1 MNVGT
6 KTALAIVFTLGV
18 IHLLLLIGGM
28 ITGTPGSGGGLLTH
42 GPMGGRDAM
51 WIPVFFWA
59 WIPTTIM
66 LAIGALLIWVSF
78 VYPHKKKPSNPSPSD
93 TSHSEAIGLK

>member
-18 IHLLLLIGGM
+18 IHLLLLIGGV
-28 ITGTPGSGGGLLTH
+28 ITGTAGSGGILT
-42 GPMGGRDAM
+42 PASMGGRDAM

-78 VYPHKKKPSNPSPSD
+78 VYPHKKKPSNTTPSD
-93 TSHSEAIGLK
+93 TSHSEATGLK

>member
-6 KTALAIVFTLGV
+6 KTALTIVFALGV
-18 IHLLLLIGGM
+18 IHLLLLIGGVM
-28 ITGTPGSGGGLLTH
+28 TGTPVSGGMLTN

-59 WIPTTIM
+59 LIPTTMM
-66 LAIGALLIWVSF
+66 LAIGGLLVWVSF
-78 VYPHKKKPSNPSPSD
+78 LYPHQKKPSHTSPSQAM
-93 TSHSEAIGLK
+93 ELK